1 MGGEKIYKNVV
12 DDDDDDYDD
21 DGYDDDELSYV
32 EEYWTENSVED
43 IIVEGATDADSYISD
58 DVRATSS
65 KSTISHE
72 QIAEDALKTLK
83 AVVSESGWTKELTHR
98 SGVNV
103 YSKNKSNMPIYMG
116 THEIKGFDP
125 QAVFAVI
132 GMRKLWDEWYEE
144 GNLVENLN
152 DTTSLTYMVLQGLS
166 GSKPRDLSLVEKIEC
181 TRNGSIYFVAKS
193 VQTDK
198 VPKVANRIRAYIHL
212 NGWVLEPISIN
223 PPKTRVSYVLQT
235 QIKGWIPVFVANK
248 YLSKRPLILNT
259 IDKYLQK
266 NGAPPTIMG
275 STPPRSR
282 SPSFSADLSS
292 TGSRPVSSSTAE
304 DSSVAT
310 TNTSDIF
317 STDSSIGSSSNVQQV
332 SEFRRSSQRI
342 SFPESDI
349 SIKMNLINESAAFKS
364 VNINGADN
372 NNYNVSSTIINR
384 SSNRLSIT
392 YSNTTTDDDQKK
404 SEESESF
411 NENIDYSEIN
421 SQHERNRSRT
431 NRKSL
436 SHQDK
441 LKLQPLQPS
450 KQLSNADIASISNDS
465 SLDYTDSPTLPK
477 GFTPFRQ
484 DDDEKE
490 EEESDN
496 DQKENIKEDIKEEI
510 ITQQKDVA
518 SSFSASDQFSEE
530 QSQPSSKKSKRKG
543 SSSSRKKHNHKSTSK
558 SSSSSNLSPVILKN
572 KKTHRHTNALK
583 KALDKFKSE
592 SSSLEGWSLYSE
604 NKGFK
609 IYMKDVVGKSTPLI
623 RGEMAI
629 TGGYTAEDVYAIAY
643 SLDMK
648 KLWDDRYEGGEIIE
662 FLNDY
667 DCLVRVAMKGTFP
680 VSGRDMSLAGMLDR
694 EEGTGIIRYVTVSVN
709 DPLIPQSK
717 RHVRADLHF
726 AGWEFIPTYFDSNP
740 NRIKSVFCKYIVDI
754 DIKLAT
760 VPSSILKQFSV
771 QTPIVVSKINELLH
785 KIGYPPYMLLE
796 SSSSTIILPDQLDVK
811 TFDYVTTIKA
821 FPGAI
826 AEIKFSKLM
835 YPNGFDIS
843 FEYHNDNDVKVELL
857 ANDSETIRITVTST
871 SSLPPTSSSSSL
883 AQSDKLKIK
892 IKKNADTRSYKL
904 TYNNGEKIIP
914 VAPKEKIVKTNKEKI
929 DKERLK
935 SSNNHDDKIKNKN
948 INSDSRIL
956 TKDNDNN
963 KVVEPSPKE
972 NNSGDDDND
981 DIIDIISNS
990 KNIDKKLDLDND
1002 KTLVSKNI
1010 DIINKINNDD
1020 SDGNNDKN
1028 KQQHKNRKSVTSI
1041 SRISISEQTYIK
1053 QKINSRSS
1061 LKSVTTTTTDFGKK
1075 ILSADN
1081 IGTTSNIT
1089 KTNSVPIIS
1098 STLWNDEINNSQIER
1113 KPLLN
1118 LNNTNKSVVSAN
1130 TNAIINADTNN
1141 NTVTNINTNNAI
1153 NAVATGDKGLTK
1165 IIIEFNTQQLV
1176 MMILSMAMSYY
1187 AGKLSNSC

>member
-1 MGGEKIYKNVV
+1 MGSLNYTFAN
-12 DDDDDDYDD
+12 YDT
-21 DGYDDDELSYV
+21 S
-32 EEYWTENSVED
+32 S
-43 IIVEGATDADSYISD
+43 IIVKLTQIEANYRRSLTFYGEG
-58 DVRATSS
+58 
-65 KSTISHE
+65 
-72 QIAEDALKTLK
+72 
-83 AVVSESGWTKELTHR
+83 
-98 SGVNV
+98 
-103 YSKNKSNMPIYMG
+103 
-116 THEIKGFDP
+116 F
-125 QAVFAVI
+125 AVFAVI

-198 VPKVANRIRAYIHL
+198 VPKVANRVRAYIHL

-223 PPKTRVSYVLQT
+223 PPKTKVSYVLQT

-266 NGAPPTIMG
+266 NGPPPTLIG

-282 SPSFSADLSS
+282 SPSFSVDLSS
-292 TGSRPVSSSTAE
+292 TESRPLSLSTAE
-304 DSSVAT
+304 DSAT
-310 TNTSDIF
+310 KY
-317 STDSSIGSSSNVQQV
+317 
-332 SEFRRSSQRI
+332 RRSSQRI
-342 SFPESDI
+342 SFPESDV

-364 VNINGADN
+364 ININGADK
-372 NNYNVSSTIINR
+372 NYNVSSTIIKR

-392 YSNTTTDDDQKK
+392 YSNTTDDDQNKN
-404 SEESESF
+404 EESKQLENF

-421 SQHERNRSRT
+421 SQHERNKSRT
-431 NRKSL
+431 NRESL

-450 KQLSNADIASISNDS
+450 KQSTNVDIASISNDS
-465 SLDYTDSPTLPK
+465 SLENTDSPTLPK
-477 GFTPFRQ
+477 GFAPFRQ

-490 EEESDN
+490 EDEYDN
-496 DQKENIKEDIKEEI
+496 DQKENIKEIIAEDLQEEI

-518 SSFSASDQFSEE
+518 SSFSISDQYSEE
-530 QSQPSSKKSKRKG
+530 QSQPSLKKSKKS
-543 SSSSRKKHNHKSTSK
+543 SSSSRKKHNHKSTSQPIDNP
-558 SSSSSNLSPVILKN
+558 SSSSKLYPAILKN

-592 SSSLEGWSLYSE
+592 SSSLQGWNLYSE

-771 QTPIVVSKINELLH
+771 QTPIVVLKINELLH

-796 SSSSTIILPDQLDVK
+796 SSSSTALLPDQLDIK
-811 TFDYVTTIKA
+811 TYDYVTTIKA
-821 FPGAI
+821 FPGSI

-843 FEYHNDNDVKVELL
+843 FECHNDNDVKVELL
-857 ANDSETIRITVTST
+857 ANDSEIIRIT
-871 SSLPPTSSSSSL
+871 
-883 AQSDKLKIK
+883 
-892 IKKNADTRSYKL
+892 NADTKGYKL

-914 VAPKEKIVKTNKEKI
+914 VVPKEKISKTNKEKI

-935 SSNNHDDKIKNKN
+935 SSNNHDDRIKNKN

-956 TKDNDNN
+956 TKDKDNN
-963 KVVEPSPKE
+963 INKVEEPSPKE

-981 DIIDIISNS
+981 DIIDTISNN
-990 KNIDKKLDLDND
+990 KNNLDLDND

-1010 DIINKINNDD
+1010 DIINKINDD
-1020 SDGNNDKN
+1020 SDSNNDKN

-1041 SRISISEQTYIK
+1041 SRISISEQTFIK

-1089 KTNSVPIIS
+1089 KYNSVPAIS
-1098 STLWNDEINNSQIER
+1098 SPLWNDEINNSQIER

-1118 LNNTNKSVVSAN
+1118 LNNTNKRF
-1130 TNAIINADTNN
+1130 
-1141 NTVTNINTNNAI
+1141 
-1153 NAVATGDKGLTK
+1153 TK

-1187 AGKLSNSC
+1187 AGKLNILQTPAKVRRVMPPMLTATIPVNLSDSFMVVSNAIKIDDILIALSCFEGDGVLIESSTWVFSAVYDKQIQTAIDNIGGVVRFLDNVVLPYSFHSDKGSDSNLN

>member
-1 MGGEKIYKNVV
+1 MGGEKIHKN
-12 DDDDDDYDD
+12 D
-21 DGYDDDELSYV
+21 
-32 EEYWTENSVED
+32 
-43 IIVEGATDADSYISD
+43 ATDADSNSSD
-58 DVRATSS
+58 NNGATSS

-72 QIAEDALKTLK
+72 QLAEDALKTLK

-116 THEIKGFDP
+116 THEINGFDP

-198 VPKVANRIRAYIHL
+198 VPKVANRVRAYIHL

-266 NGAPPTIMG
+266 NGPPPTLIG

-282 SPSFSADLSS
+282 SPSFSVDLSS
-292 TGSRPVSSSTAE
+292 TESRPLSLSTAE
-304 DSSVAT
+304 DSAT
-310 TNTSDIF
+310 KY
-317 STDSSIGSSSNVQQV
+317 
-332 SEFRRSSQRI
+332 RRSSQRI

-364 VNINGADN
+364 ININGADK
-372 NNYNVSSTIINR
+372 NYNVSSTIINR

-392 YSNTTTDDDQKK
+392 YSNTTDDDQSKN
-404 SEESESF
+404 EESKQLENF

-421 SQHERNRSRT
+421 SQHERNKSRT
-431 NRKSL
+431 NRESL

-450 KQLSNADIASISNDS
+450 KQSTNFDIASISNDS
-465 SLDYTDSPTLPK
+465 SLENTDSPTLPK
-477 GFTPFRQ
+477 GFAPFRQ

-490 EEESDN
+490 DEYDN
-496 DQKENIKEDIKEEI
+496 DQKENIKEIIAKDLQEEI

-518 SSFSASDQFSEE
+518 SSSFSISDQYSEE
-530 QSQPSSKKSKRKG
+530 QSQPSLKKSKKS

-558 SSSSSNLSPVILKN
+558 PIDNPSSSSKLYPATLKN
-572 KKTHRHTNALK
+572 KKTHRHSNALK

-592 SSSLEGWSLYSE
+592 SSSLQGWNLYSE

-771 QTPIVVSKINELLH
+771 QTPIVVLKINELLH

-796 SSSSTIILPDQLDVK
+796 SSSSTALLPDQLDIK

-843 FEYHNDNDVKVELL
+843 FECHNDNDVKAELL
-857 ANDSETIRITVTST
+857 ANDSEIIRIT
-871 SSLPPTSSSSSL
+871 
-883 AQSDKLKIK
+883 
-892 IKKNADTRSYKL
+892 NADTRGYKL

-914 VAPKEKIVKTNKEKI
+914 VVPKEKIAKTNKEKI

-935 SSNNHDDKIKNKN
+935 SSNNHDDRIKNKN
-948 INSDSRIL
+948 INSDIE
-956 TKDNDNN
+956 
-963 KVVEPSPKE
+963 EPSPKE

-981 DIIDIISNS
+981 DIIDAISNS
-990 KNIDKKLDLDND
+990 KSNLDLDND

-1010 DIINKINNDD
+1010 DIINKINDDD
-1020 SDGNNDKN
+1020 SDNNNDKN

-1041 SRISISEQTYIK
+1041 SRISISEQTFIK

-1075 ILSADN
+1075 ILSTDN

-1089 KTNSVPIIS
+1089 KYNSVPAIS
-1098 STLWNDEINNSQIER
+1098 SPLWNDEINNSQIER

-1130 TNAIINADTNN
+1130 TNAILNTDTNN
-1141 NTVTNINTNNAI
+1141 NTVTNINTNNAV
-1153 NAVATGDKGLTK
+1153 NAVATSDKGFTK

>member
-1 MGGEKIYKNVV
+1 
-12 DDDDDDYDD
+12 
-21 DGYDDDELSYV
+21 
-32 EEYWTENSVED
+32 
-43 IIVEGATDADSYISD
+43 
-58 DVRATSS
+58 
-65 KSTISHE
+65 
-72 QIAEDALKTLK
+72 
-83 AVVSESGWTKELTHR
+83 
-98 SGVNV
+98 
-103 YSKNKSNMPIYMG
+103 
-116 THEIKGFDP
+116 
-125 QAVFAVI
+125 
-132 GMRKLWDEWYEE
+132 MRKLWDEWYEE

-198 VPKVANRIRAYIHL
+198 VPKVANRVRAYIHL

-223 PPKTRVSYVLQT
+223 PPKTKVSYVLQT

-266 NGAPPTIMG
+266 NGPPPTLIG

-282 SPSFSADLSS
+282 SPSFSVDLSS
-292 TGSRPVSSSTAE
+292 TESRPLSLSTAE
-304 DSSVAT
+304 DSAT
-310 TNTSDIF
+310 KY
-317 STDSSIGSSSNVQQV
+317 
-332 SEFRRSSQRI
+332 RRSSQRI
-342 SFPESDI
+342 SFPESDV

-364 VNINGADN
+364 ININGADK
-372 NNYNVSSTIINR
+372 NYNVSSTIIKR

-392 YSNTTTDDDQKK
+392 YSNTTDDDQNKN
-404 SEESESF
+404 EESKQLENF

-421 SQHERNRSRT
+421 SQHERNKSRT
-431 NRKSL
+431 NRESL

-450 KQLSNADIASISNDS
+450 KQSTNVDIASISNDS
-465 SLDYTDSPTLPK
+465 SLENTDSPTLPK
-477 GFTPFRQ
+477 
-484 DDDEKE
+484 
-490 EEESDN
+490 
-496 DQKENIKEDIKEEI
+496 ENIKEIIAEDLQEEI

-518 SSFSASDQFSEE
+518 SSFSISDQYSEE
-530 QSQPSSKKSKRKG
+530 QSQPSLKKSKKS
-543 SSSSRKKHNHKSTSK
+543 SSSSRKKHNHKSTSQPIDNP
-558 SSSSSNLSPVILKN
+558 SSSSKLYPAILKN

-592 SSSLEGWSLYSE
+592 SSSLQGWNLYSE

-771 QTPIVVSKINELLH
+771 QTPIVVLKINELLH

-796 SSSSTIILPDQLDVK
+796 SSSSTALLPDQLDIK
-811 TFDYVTTIKA
+811 TYDYVTTIKA
-821 FPGAI
+821 FPGSI

-843 FEYHNDNDVKVELL
+843 FECHNDNDVK
-857 ANDSETIRITVTST
+857 
-871 SSLPPTSSSSSL
+871 
-883 AQSDKLKIK
+883 
-892 IKKNADTRSYKL
+892 NADTKGYKL

-914 VAPKEKIVKTNKEKI
+914 VVPKEKISKTNKEKI

-935 SSNNHDDKIKNKN
+935 SSNNHDDRIKNKN

-956 TKDNDNN
+956 TKDKDNN
-963 KVVEPSPKE
+963 INKVEEPSPKE

-981 DIIDIISNS
+981 DIIDTISNN
-990 KNIDKKLDLDND
+990 KNNLDLDND
-1002 KTLVSKNI
+1002 KTL
-1010 DIINKINNDD
+1010 
-1020 SDGNNDKN
+1020 
-1028 KQQHKNRKSVTSI
+1028 TF
-1041 SRISISEQTYIK
+1041 IK

-1089 KTNSVPIIS
+1089 KYNSVPAIS
-1098 STLWNDEINNSQIER
+1098 SPLWNDEINNSQIER

-1130 TNAIINADTNN
+1130 TNAILNTDTNN
-1141 NTVTNINTNNAI
+1141 NTVTNINTNNAV
-1153 NAVATGDKGLTK
+1153 NAVATSDKGFTK

-1187 AGKLSNSC
+1187 AGKLKMLIWRSYSTECLPTVSCIGEYFISRKRCKYVNAQDRTACD